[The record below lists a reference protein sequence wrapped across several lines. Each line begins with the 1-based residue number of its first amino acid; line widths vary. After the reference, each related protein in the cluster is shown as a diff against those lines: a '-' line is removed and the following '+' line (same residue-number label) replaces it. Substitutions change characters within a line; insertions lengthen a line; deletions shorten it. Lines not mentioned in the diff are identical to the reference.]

1 MGTPSVAIAEDTD
14 VSGSIATPDRYDLGP
29 WLTDRAK
36 LAQWGI
42 SADIQIPRRLRF
54 VSRALMLVKR
64 LTRAVFRTANAI
76 LSPLTWS

>member
-1 MGTPSVAIAEDTD
+1 MGTPSVAIAQDTD

-36 LAQWGI
+36 LAQWDI

-54 VSRALMLVKR
+54 VSPG
-64 LTRAVFRTANAI
+64 TNADQAA
-76 LSPLTWS
+76 S